1 MMNWSYYV
9 HIKVNQ
15 EMAISRFDLEN
26 VTSVCGKNW
35 FLNTQ
40 SAVADTYVKTEIEI

>member
-26 VTSVCGKNW
+26 VTSVCVKNW
-35 FLNTQ
+35 FLNKQ
-40 SAVADTYVKTEIEI
+40 SAFADK